1 MKITVFKNTC
11 LYNSRYRQ
19 WSQEL
24 DSMILMGPSEIGIFY
39 ESMNAKISS
48 KAFFSVVFPPD
59 T

>member
-24 DSMILMGPSEIGIFY
+24 DSMILMGPCEIGIFY
-39 ESMNAKISS
+39 YSVDAKISS
-48 KAFFSVVFPPD
+48 KAFFNVVSPPD